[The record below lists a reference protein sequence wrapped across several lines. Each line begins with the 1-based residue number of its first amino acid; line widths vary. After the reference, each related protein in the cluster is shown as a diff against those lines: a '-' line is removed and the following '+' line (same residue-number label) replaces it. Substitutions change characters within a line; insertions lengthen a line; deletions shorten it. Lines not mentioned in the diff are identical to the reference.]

1 MEQKFSTL
9 IPPQPEILV
18 QLATEL
24 TREQPNQK
32 RVAELLKADVALYS
46 TILKAVNSPL
56 YGLAVTVTSIE
67 RALSLLGFERIF
79 NLVRLTILRN
89 TLKKTGRLERFW
101 DTAKDVATLSVS
113 ISQRLAKLDQDD
125 AYTLGMLHDC
135 GLPLMVQGF
144 SDYRQFLQS
153 AGNLDPANFAQQESE
168 LFGFNHFQVGARMA
182 ERWFLPQYVVDAIR
196 LQPRIDEA
204 LTDRIEIDERSRY
217 LLAVLTLAQD
227 ISAEYRYYWRI
238 APKQELSRLQPAL
251 SFLSV
256 CDYDYLNFKEQL
268 LEEMGA

>member
-1 MEQKFSTL
+1 MEQRFSSL

-18 QLATEL
+18 ALAAEL
-24 TREQPNQK
+24 KREFPDQK

-89 TLKKTGRLERFW
+89 TLSKTGRLERFW

-113 ISQRLAKLDQDD
+113 ISQRLTKLNQDD

-135 GLPLMVQGF
+135 GLPLMMQAFTG
-144 SDYRQFLQS
+144 YREFLKG
-153 AGNLDPANFAQQESE
+153 AGNLDPADFGQQEAK
-168 LFGFNHFQVGARMA
+168 LFGFDHFQVGARMA
-182 ERWFLPQYVVDAIR
+182 ERWFLPQYVADAIR
-196 LQPRIDEA
+196 MQPRIDEA
-204 LTDRIEIDERSRY
+204 LTDRIDIDERSRY

-256 CDYDYLNFKEQL
+256 YDQDYLNFKDQR